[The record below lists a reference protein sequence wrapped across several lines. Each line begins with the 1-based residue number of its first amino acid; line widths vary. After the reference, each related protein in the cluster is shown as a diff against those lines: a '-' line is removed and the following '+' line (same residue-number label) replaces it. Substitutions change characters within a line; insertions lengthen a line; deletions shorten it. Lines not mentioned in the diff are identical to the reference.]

1 MKKVLLVTTLAA
13 PIILSATSASAQE
26 VSATTK
32 SSGELVQTNWEG
44 EQNFHNKEEKERVRR
59 DVGKTWNDSESGGA
73 NRNSSFNI
81 DAGFGHLKLLF
92 KNLSKYPV
100 NVTLQHTDTDK
111 MYLATTIDAKSSL
124 NWKSWDEGFAQGIR
138 TGQYIIQ
145 WSGGEHNVN
154 GKVYGKLASD
164 TGDF

>member
-1 MKKVLLVTTLAA
+1 MKKVLLVTALAA

-44 EQNFHNKEEKERVRR
+44 ELNFHNKEEKERVRR
-59 DVGKTWNDSESGGA
+59 SVDKTWNSSAVGGA
-73 NRNSSFNI
+73 NVTNPFKVNPNN
-81 DAGFGHLKLLF
+81 GHLKLLL

-100 NVTLQHTDTDK
+100 NVNLQHIDTNK
-111 MYLATTIDAKSSL
+111 VYFATTIDAKSSL
-124 NWKSWDEGFAQGIR
+124 TWKNWEEGFAQGMR
-138 TGQYIIQ
+138 TGNYYIQ

-154 GKVYGKLASD
+154 GKVFGKLASETD
-164 TGDF
+164 DF